1 MEKPCKKL
9 TTSARLSLGLTYHVG
24 PIPIGT
30 GFSSLKLIMEQRTE
44 VEETVKR
51 LCAEASTER
60 NRSELRR
67 VLARLK
73 QILREHASTLRSMS
87 EETYQA
93 LRKLKKPSVRH
104 RVS

>member
-1 MEKPCKKL
+1 
-9 TTSARLSLGLTYHVG
+9 
-24 PIPIGT
+24 
-30 GFSSLKLIMEQRTE
+30 MEQQQTE

-67 VLARLK
+67 VLARLN
-73 QILREHASTLRSMS
+73 QILHEHASTLRSMS

-93 LRKLKKPSVRH
+93 LRKL
-104 RVS
+104 

>member
-1 MEKPCKKL
+1 MLKP
-9 TTSARLSLGLTYHVG
+9 SARLSLGLTYHLD
-24 PIPIGT
+24 PIPIRT
-30 GFSSLKLIMEQRTE
+30 GFSSLKLIMEQQTE

-73 QILREHASTLRSMS
+73 QVLHEHASTLRSMS

-93 LRKLKKPSVRH
+93 LRKLKTPSVRR